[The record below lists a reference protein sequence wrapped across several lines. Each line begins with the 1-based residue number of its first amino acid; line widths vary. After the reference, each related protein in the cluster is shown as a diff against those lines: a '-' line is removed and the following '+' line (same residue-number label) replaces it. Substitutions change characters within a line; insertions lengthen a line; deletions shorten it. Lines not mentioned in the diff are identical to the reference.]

1 MKNMNKGV
9 MIGTLAAALAAV
21 TLAGCGKT
29 VEQAANTAP
38 ARIEAAVTTSAEAAK
53 PAEVKNKETTEK
65 TAKAKDTK
73 KSKNTKKSKKNSK
86 KNTKAAEPAVAAKP
100 AETMAPVNQNVA
112 PVIQVTAP
120 APAPEAQTAQAP
132 AAPVVEAQKPV
143 VTEDVYPV
151 WVDGDA
157 YAGSYYEQSAG
168 RATMDVT
175 RNSDGTYSVEVAWP
189 SSANETNY
197 WNFSGS
203 FDGKGNLKY
212 TNCRKTTAAVN
223 ADGSYTYDSC
233 GLMTPY
239 TVYSAGSGSIKFDD
253 HGITWNDD
261 MGDILPGTRFVN
273 YQPSTAVAE
282 TTYNTKADE
291 VGTAGS
297 SYYANEG
304 FDTGFFYDANGS
316 KATLQISKSSVTPGT
331 YDVCVICPVS
341 LGEYKTY
348 GANCNFQ
355 AEGTL
360 LTYDNGAVSRQVYDE
375 NGNVVE
381 NVILEN
387 GHYGHLTQ
395 HPDFIEWFD
404 SDGNYYVFTK

>member
-53 PAEVKNKETTEK
+53 PAEVTTKETTEK

-100 AETMAPVNQNVA
+100 AETMAPVNQTVA
-112 PVIQVTAP
+112 PVIQVT

-132 AAPVVEAQKPV
+132 AAPVAEAQKPV

-157 YAGSYYEQSAG
+157 YAGTYYEQSAG
-168 RATMDVT
+168 RGIMEVT
-175 RNSDGTYSVEVAWP
+175 RNSDGTYSVEVSWP

-197 WNFSGS
+197 WNFTGS
-203 FDGKGNLKY
+203 FSGKGDLNY

-223 ADGSYTYDSC
+223 SDGSYTYDSC

-273 YQPSTAVAE
+273 YKPAAVNAE
-282 TTYNTKADE
+282 TTCNTKADE
-291 VGTAGS
+291 VGIAGS
-297 SYYANEG
+297 NYYANEG

-331 YDVCVICPVS
+331 YDVCVTCPVS

-360 LTYDNGAVSRQVYDE
+360 LTYDNGAVSRQVYDNDDNLIE
-375 NGNVVE
+375 NLISEG
-381 NVILEN
+381 
-387 GHYGHLTQ
+387 GHFGHLRQ
-395 HPDFIEWFD
+395 NDGFIEWFD
-404 SDGNYYVFTK
+404 SDGSYYVFTN

>member
-29 VEQAANTAP
+29 VEQAAQTAP

-53 PAEVKNKETTEK
+53 PAAVKTEETKDK

-73 KSKNTKKSKKNSK
+73 KTKNNKKSKKSKKNT
-86 KNTKAAEPAVAAKP
+86 NAAKPAAAKP
-100 AETMAPVNQNVA
+100 AETAAPVNQSVA
-112 PVIQVTAP
+112 PVIQVTV
-120 APAPEAQTAQAP
+120 PAPEVQTVQAP
-132 AAPVVEAQKPV
+132 AAEAQKPV

-168 RATMDVT
+168 RATMEVT

-197 WNFSGS
+197 WNFTGS

-239 TVYSAGSGSIKFDD
+239 TVYSAGSGSLKFDD
-253 HGITWNDD
+253 RGIIWTDN

-297 SYYANEG
+297 NYYANEG

-331 YDVCVICPVS
+331 YDVCVTCPVS

-360 LTYDNGAVSRQVYDE
+360 LTYDNGAVSRQVFDE
-375 NGNVVE
+375 NNNMIE
-381 NVILEN
+381 NSITDGGHFGTLKQN
-387 GHYGHLTQ
+387 GDL
-395 HPDFIEWFD
+395 IEWSD
-404 SDGNYYVFTK
+404 SDGSYYVFTR

>member
-9 MIGTLAAALAAV
+9 MIGTLAATLTAV

-29 VEQAANTAP
+29 VEQAAQTAP
-38 ARIEAAVTTSAEAAK
+38 ARIEAAVATSAEVAK
-53 PAEVKNKETTEK
+53 PAAVKTEETKDK

-73 KSKNTKKSKKNSK
+73 KTKNNKKSKKSKKNT
-86 KNTKAAEPAVAAKP
+86 NAAKPAAAKP
-100 AETMAPVNQNVA
+100 AETAAPVNQSVA
-112 PVIQVTAP
+112 PVIQVTV
-120 APAPEAQTAQAP
+120 PAPEVQTVQAP
-132 AAPVVEAQKPV
+132 AAEAQKPV

-168 RATMDVT
+168 RATMEVT

-197 WNFSGS
+197 WNFTGS

-239 TVYSAGSGSIKFDD
+239 TVYSAGSGSLKFDD
-253 HGITWNDD
+253 RGIIWTDN

-297 SYYANEG
+297 NYYANEG

-331 YDVCVICPVS
+331 YDVCVTCPVS

-360 LTYDNGAVSRQVYDE
+360 LTYDNGAVSRQVFDE
-375 NGNVVE
+375 NNNMIE
-381 NVILEN
+381 NSITDGGHFGTLKQN
-387 GHYGHLTQ
+387 GDL
-395 HPDFIEWFD
+395 IEWSD
-404 SDGNYYVFTK
+404 SDGSYYVFTR

>member
-53 PAEVKNKETTEK
+53 PAEVTTKETTEK

-100 AETMAPVNQNVA
+100 AETMAPVNQTVA
-112 PVIQVTAP
+112 PVIQVT

-132 AAPVVEAQKPV
+132 AAPVVEAHKPV

-157 YAGSYYEQSAG
+157 YAGTYYEQSAG
-168 RATMDVT
+168 RGIMEVT
-175 RNSDGTYSVEVAWP
+175 RNSDGTYSVEVSWP

-197 WNFSGS
+197 WNFTGS
-203 FDGKGNLKY
+203 FSGKGDLNY

-223 ADGSYTYDSC
+223 SDGSYTYDSC

-273 YQPSTAVAE
+273 YKPAAVNAE
-282 TTYNTKADE
+282 TTCNTKADE

-297 SYYANEG
+297 NYYANESG
-304 FDTGFFYDANGS
+304 FVTGSFYDANGS
-316 KATLQISKSSVTPGT
+316 KATLQISESNVLDGAYSVI
-331 YDVCVICPVS
+331 VNCPVS
-341 LGEYKTY
+341 LGEYKSY
-348 GANCNFQ
+348 GLFCDFKA
-355 AEGTL
+355 GSTM
-360 LTYDNGAVSRQVYDE
+360 LTYDNGATSRQVFDE
-375 NGNVVE
+375 NNNMIE
-381 NVILEN
+381 NSITDGGHFGTLKQN
-387 GHYGHLTQ
+387 GDL
-395 HPDFIEWFD
+395 IEWSD
-404 SDGNYYVFTK
+404 SDGSYYVFTR

>member
-9 MIGTLAAALAAV
+9 MIGTLAATLAAV

-29 VEQAANTAP
+29 VEQAAQTAP
-38 ARIEAAVTTSAEAAK
+38 ARIEAAVATSAEVAK
-53 PAEVKNKETTEK
+53 PAAVKTEETKDK

-73 KSKNTKKSKKNSK
+73 KTKNNKKSKKSKKNT
-86 KNTKAAEPAVAAKP
+86 NAAKPAAAKP
-100 AETMAPVNQNVA
+100 AETAAPVNQSVA
-112 PVIQVTAP
+112 PVIQVTV
-120 APAPEAQTAQAP
+120 PAPEVQTVQAP
-132 AAPVVEAQKPV
+132 AAEAQKPV

-168 RATMDVT
+168 RATMEVT

-197 WNFSGS
+197 WNFTGS

-253 HGITWNDD
+253 YGITWNDD

-273 YQPSTAVAE
+273 YKPSTVATE
-282 TTYNTKADE
+282 TTYNTKAAE

-297 SYYANEG
+297 NYYANESG
-304 FDTGFFYDANGS
+304 FVTGSFYDANGS
-316 KATLQISKSSVTPGT
+316 KATLQISESDVLDGAYSVVVT
-331 YDVCVICPVS
+331 CPVS
-341 LGEYKTY
+341 LGEYKSY
-348 GANCNFQ
+348 GLFCDFKA
-355 AEGTL
+355 GSTM
-360 LTYDNGAVSRQVYDE
+360 LTYDNGATSRQVFDE
-375 NGNVVE
+375 NNNMIE
-381 NVILEN
+381 NSITDGGHFGTLKQN
-387 GHYGHLTQ
+387 GDL
-395 HPDFIEWFD
+395 IEWSD
-404 SDGNYYVFTK
+404 SDGSYYVFTR

>member
-29 VEQAANTAP
+29 VEQVAKTSP
-38 ARIEAAVTTSAEAAK
+38 ARIEAAVATSAEVAE

-100 AETMAPVNQNVA
+100 AETMAPVNQTVA
-112 PVIQVTAP
+112 PVIQVT

-203 FDGKGNLKY
+203 FDGKGNLNY

-223 ADGSYTYDSC
+223 SDGSYTYDSC

-239 TVYSAGSGSIKFDD
+239 TVYSAGSGSLKFDD
-253 HGITWNDD
+253 RGIIWTDN

-273 YQPSTAVAE
+273 YKPAAVNAE
-282 TTYNTKADE
+282 TTCNTR
-291 VGTAGS
+291 
-297 SYYANEG
+297 
-304 FDTGFFYDANGS
+304 
-316 KATLQISKSSVTPGT
+316 
-331 YDVCVICPVS
+331 
-341 LGEYKTY
+341 
-348 GANCNFQ
+348 
-355 AEGTL
+355 
-360 LTYDNGAVSRQVYDE
+360 LTR
-375 NGNVVE
+375 
-381 NVILEN
+381 
-387 GHYGHLTQ
+387 
-395 HPDFIEWFD
+395 
-404 SDGNYYVFTK
+404 